1 MAIKISYDLPKTNMR
16 FNPLSANPSKWLN
29 TKTCL
34 SVFDHL
40 WDWCLKG

>member
-29 TKTCL
+29 TLKL
-34 SVFDHL
+34 VWVFDY
-40 WDWCLKG
+40 